1 MEAQQQLFGLMAV
14 AEEHQKAVKAAIDG
28 LTAERAAL
36 AKERAAVAQAAASV
50 AGVVGDMKRAA
61 ADTIPA
67 MQKAAGEAVGVSV
80 RQSLAGASQTASTAL
95 ETAVAPILGK
105 LSSVVKAAG
114 EAEGKLNTA
123 TESFGWK
130 WAAVASIVAA
140 GTIAAVLVVAWGAAW
155 YQRHQVESLIE
166 EKAALQVEVAELK
179 TDVAAL
185 AKKGGR
191 IKLNRCGP
199 DNRLCVEITPA
210 QGADKNQADFQGSWV
225 SSDGTRFVIPKGY

>member
-1 MEAQQQLFGLMAV
+1 MDAQQQLFGLMAV

-50 AGVVGDMKRAA
+50 AGVAGEVRKAA
-61 ADTIPA
+61 ADVVPA
-67 MQKAAGEAVGVSV
+67 IQKAVGEAVGASV

-95 ETAVAPILGK
+95 ETAVKPILGK
-105 LSSVVKAAG
+105 LSSVVQAAG

-140 GTIAAVLVVAWGAAW
+140 GAIVTVLAVAWGATW
-155 YQRHQVESLIE
+155 YQRHQVESLGE
-166 EKAALQVEVAELK
+166 QKAALQA
-179 TDVAAL
+179 DVAQLQASVDAL
-185 AKKGGR
+185 EKKGGR
-191 IKLNRCGP
+191 IKLNRCGS
-199 DNRLCVEITPA
+199 DNRLCVEIAPN
-210 QGADKNQADFQGSWV
+210 QGKGMEDFNGSWQ
-225 SSDGTRFVIPKGY
+225 DDKGNRRFVIPKGY